1 MKNAIIVAGIYIYTR
16 IGGLV
21 NNKIK
26 GRNII
31 LKSKLGTS

>member
-1 MKNAIIVAGIYIYTR
+1 MKINIIVAGVYTGNL
-16 IGGLV
+16 INKK